1 MSIVTHTYPF
11 DVSSGVVGQPTYRR
25 WVGTLTWTRDL
36 ETQIVELR
44 LQGTKS
50 GASNSGIYIYWVPNI
65 PQELRIPDDQYP
77 RTDHGDFWL
86 APTGEGYCYIY
97 GAAAAPIDETY
108 RYVTDE
114 PIVEDLPEP
123 TGDLLGDLNAIVEQV
138 GVPVYPG
145 YAPSGVAL
153 PYIVTR
159 PIDVGIDDDPAV
171 AGNITDWNLQLG
183 VYCVAA
189 GVQASFNL
197 ALAVMGLAQGAWMR
211 GTTLAASMG
220 YNGAEIE
227 GNYESQ
233 VTIQLNQGALA

>member
-1 MSIVTHTYPF
+1 MSIATYSYDF
-11 DVSSGVVGQPTYRR
+11 DVTSGAGSTLRHWY
-25 WVGTLTWTRDL
+25 GTVTWTRDL
-36 ETQIVELR
+36 TTQIVEMR
-44 LQGTKS
+44 IQATKE
-50 GASNSGIYIYWVPNI
+50 GPSNSGLYVYWTPNQ
-65 PQELRIPDDQYP
+65 PQEFWIPRDQYP
-77 RTDHGDFWL
+77 GLPNADTWL
-86 APTGEGYCYIY
+86 SPIGEGYLYMY
-97 GAAAAPIDETY
+97 GAALTPIDQTY
-108 RYVTDE
+108 RYVTDQ
-114 PIVEDLPEP
+114 PIVEDVPEP

-145 YAPSGVAL
+145 YAPTGVAL

-159 PIDVGIDDDPAV
+159 PIDVGIDDDPAI